1 MYLLNLLCVRA
12 CVRACVCV
20 CSYLDKNKLLV
31 CFTYTFICFTYT
43 FICDIVLTF
52 SGSCQLPQPLFGK
65 YEEDMDT
72 DLLIHGNKVPI

>member
-1 MYLLNLLCVRA
+1 
-12 CVRACVCV
+12 VCV
-20 CSYLDKNKLLV
+20 GSYLDKNKLLV
-31 CFTYTFICFTYT
+31 CFTYT

-72 DLLIHGNKVPI
+72 DILIHGNKVPI